1 MKTNDGKL
9 KLLMDAC
16 IVRIDYYELRM
27 TEEYLYGG
35 DISEVKTENSSFER
49 REKMGKSI
57 V

>member
-9 KLLMDAC
+9 RLLIDAF
-16 IVRIDYYELRM
+16 VRIDYYELRM

-35 DISEVKTENSSFER
+35 DISDVKTENSSFER
-49 REKMGKSI
+49 REKWEKSI